1 MRKTAVITVKGL
13 KINKLFEKNKII
25 ILMLLAFITGIII
38 GTVLFNKNEAVA
50 DLSKRFFSDYYSVRQ
65 KKAFLKIFFSSF
77 LASLIML
84 LPLYISGASILGV
97 AAVPFTV
104 MLRGAILGSLCG
116 YIYKT
121 FSLKG
126 VAFNAMI
133 LIPGTLISYVAY
145 LFAAKISVLFSLDFI
160 KLIFPKCRPL
170 NLYGS
175 FKDYTYKFLFVIIFM
190 VLSSLVDG
198 AFSYLFIKFFNF

>member
-1 MRKTAVITVKGL
+1 MQLTI
-13 KINKLFEKNKII
+13 KLFTLISFFLAISKISSAI
-25 ILMLLAFITGIII
+25 SSVVLITSLLFAFLVFSIY
-38 GTVLFNKNEAVA
+38 VLHNHC
-50 DLSKRFFSDYYSVRQ
+50 
-65 KKAFLKIFFSSF
+65 AFLKIFFSSF

-104 MLRGAILGSLCG
+104 MLRGAVLGSLCG

-175 FKDYTYKFLFVIIFM
+175 FKDYTYKFLFIIIFM

>member
-13 KINKLFEKNKII
+13 KFNKLFEKNKII
-25 ILMLLAFITGIII
+25 ILMLFAFITGIII
-38 GTVLFNKNEAVA
+38 GTVLFGKNEAVGSLA
-50 DLSKRFFSDYYSVRQ
+50 ERIFSDYYSVRQ
-65 KKAFLKIFFSSF
+65 KRAFFKIFFSSF
-77 LASLIML
+77 LTSLVML
-84 LPLYISGASILGV
+84 LPVYISGASILGV

-116 YIYKT
+116 YIYKS

-145 LFAAKISVLFSLDFI
+145 LFAAKISVLFSCDFI

-175 FKDYTYKFLFVIIFM
+175 FKDYTYKFLFIIVFM
-190 VLSSLVDG
+190 ILSALVDST
-198 AFSYLFIKFFNF
+198 FSYLFIKFFNF